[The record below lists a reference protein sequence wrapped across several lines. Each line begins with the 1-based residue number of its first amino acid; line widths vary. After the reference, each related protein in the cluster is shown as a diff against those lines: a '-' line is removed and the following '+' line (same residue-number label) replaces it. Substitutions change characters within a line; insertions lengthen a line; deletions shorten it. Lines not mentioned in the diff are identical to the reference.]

1 MATRKIVP
9 RADNEGGLGTAL
21 KRWASAFINALT
33 VDSATVGTL
42 SGIVKAAAGV
52 LSAVALGSANLKL
65 FMNAAGDGVEWAVGM
80 KLGTFERDQATAS
93 GTQAVTG
100 VGFKPSHVIFLA
112 NQQTS
117 LKGSVGFD
125 DGTLAY
131 SILNYGATIASS
143 WALNSGNSIFLHE
156 GAGVAYYGKI
166 TTLGSD
172 GFTITW
178 TRDGAPTGTGLIYF
192 MAFR

>member
-33 VDSATVGTL
+33 VDSATIGAL

-52 LSAVALGSANLKL
+52 LSATALGAANLKF
-65 FMNAAGDGVEWAVGM
+65 FMNAAGSAPEWGTGI
-80 KLGTFERDQATAS
+80 KIGTFVRDTAAADGGTGYS
-93 GTQAVTG
+93 GI
-100 VGFKPSHVIFLA
+100 GFKPSHVIFTA
-112 NQQTS
+112 NIGGSQEVS
-117 LKGSVGFD
+117 LGFD
-125 DGTLAY
+125 DGTNHYSLQIHPTGWSTHASY
-131 SILNYGATIASS
+131 SIVLYQTTAIYCLGLIASLD
-143 WALNSGNSIFLHE
+143 A
-156 GAGVAYYGKI
+156 
-166 TTLGSD
+166 D

-178 TRDGAPTGTGLIYF
+178 TAGAGKTGTATIFY